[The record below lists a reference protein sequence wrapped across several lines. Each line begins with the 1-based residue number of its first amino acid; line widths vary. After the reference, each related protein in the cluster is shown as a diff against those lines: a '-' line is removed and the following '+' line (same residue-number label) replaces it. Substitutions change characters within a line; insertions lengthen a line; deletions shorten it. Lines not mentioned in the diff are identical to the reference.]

1 MKIKHRQEPIG
12 IIDIGS
18 NSIRLCVYD
27 GAFRVPIPL
36 FNEKA
41 VCGLGL
47 GLGATGRL
55 NPDGVEAAKAVI
67 ARFVHLSRA
76 MEVDRLDVLATAA
89 VRDAEDG
96 PAFVREIESGLDVEV
111 KVLSG
116 GQEAKLAA
124 MGVLCGTPGADGI
137 VADLGGGSLELVE
150 VANGRFGRHVT
161 LPLGLLRLS
170 EASGDDRAKASSII
184 ERHLKKLG
192 WLSEG
197 KGRNVYAV
205 GGAWRS
211 IARICI
217 NQTQH
222 PLTVLDNF
230 ALDTREA
237 IHIVDLISTQSR
249 RSLEKVPG
257 VSKKRVAGL
266 PLAALV
272 LEKVVQAVSPERLVF
287 SIYGMREG
295 QFYRRLPEKMKVQ
308 DPLLSVC
315 RQLALMSQR
324 FPEHGDE
331 LMAWAAPLFPGE
343 IPHQARLRHAACLV
357 SDIFWNEHPDY
368 RAEQAFL
375 RILRLPFM
383 GVGHRDR
390 AAIALTVFYRY
401 QGDEDNPHAKRAMA
415 LLDDVALKRC
425 RIAGLALRLAH
436 TLSGGA
442 PNLLRMTRLLV
453 DGKDLILDV
462 PDNPA
467 FAIENDRTFDR
478 LAKVLDCETLVFRK
492 LCELTSGA

>member
-1 MKIKHRQEPIG
+1 MKIKHRQEPVG

-36 FNEKA
+36 FNEKV
-41 VCGLGL
+41 VCGLGQ

-55 NPDGVEAAKAVI
+55 NPASVELALSVVGRYVA
-67 ARFVHLSRA
+67 LSRA
-76 MEVDRLDVLATAA
+76 MECERLDILATAA

-96 PAFVREIESGLDVEV
+96 SDFVREIEERYDVEV

-116 GQEAKLAA
+116 GSEAKMAA
-124 MGVLCGTPGADGI
+124 MGVLCGTPDADGI

-150 VANGRFGRHVT
+150 VSGGVFGQHVT
-161 LPLGLLRLS
+161 MPLGLLRLS
-170 EASGDDRAKASSII
+170 EASGDNRAKAAEIV
-184 ERHLKKLG
+184 EKHLSG
-192 WLSEG
+192 LSWITRG
-197 KGRNVYAV
+197 NGRAVYAV

-217 NQTQH
+217 NQTHH

-237 IHIVDLISTQSR
+237 IRIIDLISTQSR
-249 RSLEKVPG
+249 KSLEKVPG

-266 PLAALV
+266 PLAALI
-272 LEKVVQAVSPERLVF
+272 LEKVVEAISPDRLVF

-295 QFYRRLPEKMKVQ
+295 QFFRRLPERLRIQ
-308 DPLLSVC
+308 DPLLSIC
-315 RQLALMSQR
+315 RQMALMNAR

-331 LMAWAAPLFPGE
+331 LMAWMAPLFPDE
-343 IPHQARLRHAACLV
+343 TPHQARLRHAACLV
-357 SDIFWNEHPDY
+357 SDLFWNEHPDY

-375 RILRLPFM
+375 RVLRLPFM

-390 AAIALTVFYRY
+390 AAIALTVFHRY
-401 QGDEDNPHAKRAMA
+401 QGGEDNAHAQRAMQ
-415 LLDDVALKRC
+415 LLDETALRRC
-425 RIAGLALRLAH
+425 RITGLALRLAH

-442 PNLLRMTRLLV
+442 PNLLRRTRLVV
-453 DGKDLILDV
+453 DGDDLILEV

-478 LAKVLDCETLVFRK
+478 LAKVLDCDLLVFRK
-492 LCELTSGA
+492 VG

>member
-1 MKIKHRQEPIG
+1 MKFKVRQEPVG
-12 IIDIGS
+12 IVDIGS

-41 VCGLGL
+41 VCGLGQ

-55 NPDGVEAAKAVI
+55 NPQGVEMALTTI
-67 ARFVHLSRA
+67 GRFVELSRA
-76 MEVDRLDVLATAA
+76 MEVERLDILATAA

-96 PAFVREIESGLDVEV
+96 PAFVREVKRRFGVDV

-116 GQEAKLAA
+116 GGEAKMAA
-124 MGVLCGTPGADGI
+124 MGVLCGTPDAEGI

-150 VANGRFGRHVT
+150 VESGAFGRHVT
-161 LPLGLLRLS
+161 MPLGLLRLA
-170 EASGDDRAKASSII
+170 EASGDDRAKAAEIVG
-184 ERHLKKLG
+184 RHLKKLD
-192 WLSEG
+192 WLKSG
-197 KGRNVYAV
+197 KGRSVHAV

-217 NQTQH
+217 AQTHH

-230 ALDTREA
+230 SLDSREA
-237 IHIVDLISTQSR
+237 VRIIDLVSTQSKK
-249 RSLEKVPG
+249 SLAAVPG
-257 VSKKRVAGL
+257 VSKKRVPGL

-272 LEKVVQAVSPERLVF
+272 LEKVIQAVQPETLVF

-295 QFYRRLPEKMKVQ
+295 QFFRRLPDRLKTQ
-308 DPLLSVC
+308 DPLLAVC
-315 RQLALMSQR
+315 RQLALMNAR

-331 LMAWAAPLFPGE
+331 LMNWMAPLFAGE
-343 IPHQARLRHAACLV
+343 TAHDARLRHAACLV

-390 AAIALTVFYRY
+390 AAIALTVFHRY
-401 QGDEDNPHAKRAMA
+401 QGDEDNPHALRAMA
-415 LLDDVALKRC
+415 LLDDAALRRC
-425 RIAGLALRLAH
+425 RITGLALRLAH

-442 PNLLRMTRLLV
+442 PNLLRQTRLV
-453 DGKDLILDV
+453 AGGPDLILEV

-478 LAKVLDCETLVFRK
+478 LAKVMDCELLVFRK
-492 LCELTSGA
+492 VAA

>member
-12 IIDIGS
+12 IVDIGS

-41 VCGLGL
+41 VCGLGV

-55 NPDGVEAAKAVI
+55 NPLGVPAALATVG
-67 ARFVHLSRA
+67 RFVALSRA
-76 MEVDRLDVLATAA
+76 MECERLEILATAA

-96 PAFVREIESGLDVEV
+96 PAFVREIEERFDVEV

-116 GQEAKLAA
+116 GQEAKMAA
-124 MGVLCGTPGADGI
+124 MGVLCGTPDADGI
-137 VADLGGGSLELVE
+137 VADLGGGSLELVD
-150 VANGRFGRHVT
+150 VAGGEFGQHIT
-161 LPLGLLRLS
+161 MPLGLQRLT
-170 EASGDDRAKASSII
+170 EASGDDRGKAAAII
-184 ERHLKKLG
+184 DKHLKKLS
-192 WLSEG
+192 WIKQG

-217 NQTQH
+217 NQTHH

-230 ALDTREA
+230 SLETREA
-237 IHIVDLISTQSR
+237 IRIIDLVATQSKK
-249 RSLEKVPG
+249 SLEKVPG

-266 PLAALV
+266 PMAALI
-272 LEKVVQAVSPERLVF
+272 LEKVVQAIQPERLVF

-295 QFYRRLPEKMKVQ
+295 QFYKRLPERLKVQ
-308 DPLLSVC
+308 DPLLAIC
-315 RQLALMSQR
+315 RQMALMNSR

-331 LMAWAAPLFPGE
+331 LMQWMAPLFPDE
-343 IPHQARLRHAACLV
+343 TAHQARLRHAACLV

-368 RAEQAFL
+368 RGEQAFL

-390 AAIALTVFYRY
+390 AAIALTVFHRY
-401 QGDEDNPHAKRAMA
+401 QGNEDNPHARSAMA
-415 LLDDVALKRC
+415 LLDEASLKRC
-425 RIAGLALRLAH
+425 RVTGLALRLAH

-442 PNLLRMTRLLV
+442 PNLLRRTRLVV
-453 DGKDLILDV
+453 DGGDLILEL

-478 LAKVLDCETLVFRK
+478 LAKVLDCELLVFRK
-492 LCELTSGA
+492 VG